1 MNKRR
6 FLCAILAALLF
17 LGVTACGK
25 GGDTPSTDTATAAPA
40 AAATT
45 TEPETEP
52 PEYVPPTVSYNGQKI
67 TFTGYSYTGNWAIL
81 RYNVGLKEENGE
93 VLNDAIVKR
102 NRQVEEELNIKL
114 EMVPLASGDRSKST
128 VLQKYVQAQEDVL
141 TFAMQ
146 MEAGLS
152 SILTTKGM
160 VLNLKDIPTLDLDR
174 SWWNQNANE
183 EYTIYGTQY
192 AAVGDMCLLNLGA
205 PVVVYFSKDLIKNN
219 KLDDPYK
226 LVYDGKWTIDAMK
239 TLAAKAASDVNG
251 DGAPDKQDV
260 FGFATEYDTLFYAM
274 FSAGIRFSERDKDG
288 TLKVTLYNEKS
299 VNVAEKIVSFIRDK
313 KTSMYYEEWKAGYS
327 NAHSDFF
334 MPKLMD
340 NELLFYSNQL
350 LVTLNLR
357 EMESDFGVVPM
368 PKYDEKQE
376 QYLSIAN
383 TYFSDHVVVPCT
395 NARGEQTGN
404 VLDAMG
410 YYAQQYIT
418 PAFIEQS
425 IVLKGLRDEDSLT
438 MINMILANEIFDVG
452 LVFDWGGMVTMLRNL
467 VVKNDTN
474 LASSWASIEEK
485 VNTALNTTVT
495 GLKEG

>member
-1 MNKRR
+1 MDKRR
-6 FLCAILAALLF
+6 FLSAFLAALMLI
-17 LGVTACGK
+17 GVTACGN
-25 GGDTPSTDTATAAPA
+25 GGNTPSADATTAATASAE
-40 AAATT
+40 TT
-45 TEPETEP
+45 TEPVTEP
-52 PEYVPPTVSYNGQKI
+52 PEYVPPTANYNGQKI

-81 RYNVGLKEENGE
+81 RYNVGLHEENGE
-93 VLNDAIVKR
+93 VLNDAIARR
-102 NRQVEEELNIKL
+102 NRQVEEELNVKL
-114 EMVPLASGDRSKST
+114 EMIPLASGDRSKST

-160 VLNLKDIPTLDLDR
+160 VLNLKEIPALDLDA

-205 PVVVYFSKDLIKNN
+205 PVVVYFSKDLIKSNG
-219 KLDDPYK
+219 LDDPYK

-251 DGAPDKQDV
+251 DGAPDKDDV
-260 FGFATEYDTLFYAM
+260 FGFATEMASLYYAM
-274 FSAGIRFSERDKDG
+274 FSAGIRYSDRDKDG
-288 TLKVTLYNEKS
+288 TLKAALYNEKS
-299 VNVAEKIVSFIRDK
+299 VSAVEKIVPFIRDK
-313 KTSMYYEEWKAGYS
+313 KTTMYYEDWKAGYS

-357 EMESDFGVVPM
+357 EMESDFGIVPM

-376 QYLSIAN
+376 QYYSIAN
-383 TYFSDHVVVPCT
+383 TYFSDHIVVPAT

-404 VLDAMG
+404 VLNAMG
-410 YYAQQYIT
+410 YYAKEYVT

-438 MINMILANEIFDVG
+438 MINMILDNEIFDVG
-452 LVFDWGGMVTMLRNL
+452 LIFDWGGMTQMLLDL
-467 VVKNDTN
+467 VIRNDTN
-474 LASSWASIEEK
+474 LASSWATIEEK
-485 VNTALNTTVT
+485 VNTALNATVT
-495 GLKEG
+495 GLKG